1 MNLHLAPAGEERF
14 QNSNNGAPSRNTA
27 AAGTFELIAKPF
39 TLRAED
45 RTMLTDRAETEDNL
59 ATDYMRQDVA

>member
-1 MNLHLAPAGEERF
+1 VK
-14 QNSNNGAPSRNTA
+14 SRNTA
-27 AAGTFELIAKPF
+27 AAGTFELIAEPF
-39 TLRAED
+39 TFHAED